1 MSKAQFYE
9 NSRTRVAF
17 FLRLFIGLCGFVF
30 LVARASA
37 ENNPADDFS
46 LPADHG
52 YILVRITMNDRL
64 NIPNRDR
71 IVFSN
76 YDTGE
81 SFSVQP
87 KTPHTA
93 GVNAW
98 LSLISTTKGRYYFSR
113 YRSFQGS
120 GQTPIAKTEVSDDD
134 IFEVK
139 SGVINYIGDWDLKK
153 FMSEFG
159 SAGQSMGNSRLRD
172 WQRLARLDV
181 AYDLATIEK
190 ARAHFPEHFEKQE
203 VFLSFKGKQAISLN
217 DFIMDVLK
225 QHSDSAVD

>member
-1 MSKAQFYE
+1 MSKAQFNE

-17 FLRLFIGLCGFVF
+17 FLGLFIGLCGFTF
-30 LVARASA
+30 LVARASS
-37 ENNPADDFS
+37 ENNPADDLS

-52 YILVRITMNDRL
+52 YILVRITMNGRL
-64 NIPNRDR
+64 NISERDR

-81 SFSVQP
+81 SFSIRP

-98 LSLISTTKGRYYFSR
+98 LSLISTTKGHYYFSR

-139 SGVINYIGDWDLKK
+139 PGVINYIGDWDLKK
-153 FMSEFG
+153 IMSEFG
-159 SAGQSMGNSRLRD
+159 GRGHSSGLRD
-172 WQRLARLDV
+172 GQRLARLDV
-181 AYDLATIEK
+181 TYDMATIEK
-190 ARAHFPEHFEKQE
+190 ARAHFPEHLEKQE
-203 VFLSFKGKQAISLN
+203 VFLSFKGKEAVSLN
-217 DFIMDVLK
+217 DFIMEIWK
-225 QHSDSAVD
+225 QHSGSTVD